1 MRLFV
6 ALDIDAEIRERIA
19 TFLDG
24 VRGFAPDVRWARPQS
39 LHITLKFIGE
49 MADARLNEVNTVL
62 GQIRSEATAIR
73 FRGTGFF
80 PTPRAARVFWIGVEA
95 DARLSALAGAVE
107 SNLETLGVEREQRE
121 FSPHLTLARTGSGR
135 PSRGRE
141 DRRNPAFRQ
150 LQEKLEALPPADFGA
165 MTPRE
170 FFLYQSKLSP
180 KGAVYTKLAAFPL
193 G

>member
-19 TFLDG
+19 SFLEE
-24 VRGFAPDVRWARPQS
+24 VRGLAPDVRWARPEA

-49 MADARLNEVNTVL
+49 MQEARLDEVHAAL

-80 PTPRAARVFWIGVEA
+80 PTAKSARVYWAGVEA
-95 DARLSALAGAVE
+95 DGRLAALAGALE
-107 SNLETLGVEREQRE
+107 SALEPLGVEREQRA

-141 DRRNPAFRQ
+141 DRRNPTFRQ
-150 LQEKLEALPPADFGA
+150 LQEKLTAMPPADFGT

-180 KGAVYTKLAAFPL
+180 KGAEYTKLAAFPL
-193 G
+193 R

>member
-6 ALDIDAEIRERIA
+6 TIDLDPAIRERIA
-19 TFLDG
+19 RFLEG
-24 VRGFAPDVRWARPQS
+24 VRQFAPEVRWARPEA

-49 MADARLNEVNTVL
+49 MDVARLAAV
-62 GQIRSEATAIR
+62 RSALTQVQGESTEIR

-80 PTPRAARVFWIGVEA
+80 PTAKSARVFWAGVEA
-95 DARLSALAGAVE
+95 DGKLAALATAIESALE
-107 SNLETLGVEREQRE
+107 PLGVEREQRA

-150 LQEKLEALPPADFGA
+150 LHEKVVTLPPADFGT

-180 KGAVYTKLAAFPL
+180 KGAQYTKLAAFPL
-193 G
+193 R